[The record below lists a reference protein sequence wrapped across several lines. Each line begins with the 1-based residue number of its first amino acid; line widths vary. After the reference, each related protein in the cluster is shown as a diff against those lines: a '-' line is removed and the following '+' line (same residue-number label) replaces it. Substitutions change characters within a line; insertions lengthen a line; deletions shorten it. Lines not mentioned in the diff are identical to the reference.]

1 MLRHLYL
8 QMRLHLAHFPE
19 LVVPEHALKGF
30 DRILLK
36 QKVRRVI
43 AQLPYI
49 ILRNI
54 VNEIFILLNKW
65 IQDLAD
71 ILRLLIDIFNSKV
84 GQVELS
90 SYTRGEA
97 FSCEQCHFCP
107 ESESAVNEL
116 AGFVDFF

>member
-1 MLRHLYL
+1 
-8 QMRLHLAHFPE
+8 MRLHLAHFPE
-19 LVVPEHALKGF
+19 LVIPEHALKGF

-54 VNEIFILLNKW
+54 VNEVFILLNKW

-71 ILRLLIDIFNSKV
+71 ILRLLIDVFNSEI
-84 GQVELS
+84 G
-90 SYTRGEA
+90 
-97 FSCEQCHFCP
+97 
-107 ESESAVNEL
+107 
-116 AGFVDFF
+116 